1 MPRTIQASI
10 AVDGERAFNSAM
22 KEINSNLRALKAEL
36 NATES
41 AFASQGQSADA
52 YRAKQSKLTE
62 LYEQQK
68 VKVETLRKAL
78 EEAKQKYGENSPQ
91 VDRLRVS
98 LANAEAELNKMSAAL
113 GENAGEMD
121 KMGTSAVDAAA
132 SMAVIVAGAN
142 KVADM
147 LRECVSASTEFEA
160 AMAAV
165 GRTTGV
171 SGGDLTAMGNTIQKL
186 STEIPVTTTELA
198 GIAKTAGQLGISG
211 AENIENFTVTVSK
224 LATAAEMSTDQ
235 AATMMA
241 QFANIAGTTEYER
254 LASTIAVLGDS
265 TATTAQKTLDM
276 AQGIAA
282 AGTLAGMSAS
292 DVIGIAAAVGS
303 LGIEA
308 SAGGTSMSRLIQQLQ
323 MAVSTGKN
331 LESWAKVAGMTANQF
346 KVAWGT
352 DAAGALD
359 AFIRG
364 LNAADKAGSDMT
376 VTLSELGI
384 NSQRELAAV
393 KGLAAQGDLLTRTL
407 KMGAEAWDN
416 NTGLAEKAAT
426 MFETTQ
432 AKMTMCANA
441 ANNLK
446 IAIGDALAPAIGK
459 GAEGLANLLEPLTE
473 FVKEHPAVV
482 QALATVTAGI
492 IGLTAAVAA
501 FNALKAAF
509 AATVGAAFPPI
520 AIISA
525 VLGGVV
531 AVTGAVSKLAEGY
544 EAAAESEGRLGND
557 MSLDRAAENVIRY
570 AQEREHL
577 QKLYEQE
584 GDMFMVKDGKY
595 AGMFIEDALH
605 LASEGLAHAQEHA
618 AEASAYA
625 AEEAAKLAEAQRMAA
640 EEAGISSSAWE
651 QMGNDVSVLVMDTM
665 DQIDQLTEAYNTVY
679 EAALESFEGQFSLF
693 ETAKT
698 EISLSV
704 EEMIGAL
711 DSQVEYWDTYSQN
724 LKRAADAGISEGLVK
739 ALSDGSTQ
747 SAGYL
752 AAICKAFDDAGGDMS
767 TSSQELVN
775 ALNSSFE
782 AADAKRQEMADLV
795 AQEVTDFDNRMK
807 ELAQSAADN
816 IDAMN
821 VSGPAQAAAAAT
833 INAYIATIAAGAGPA
848 ASAAA
853 GVAAAVAA
861 ALGAGGGG
869 GGAGG
874 TSWGRGGRGTAV
886 YAEGTD
892 YVPYDGQLAV
902 LHKGEMVIPARIS
915 EDLRNFVKGQQAGSQ
930 NAQGTPMVINI
941 YPQTMSEA
949 QTDYLVDTL
958 NRRLVNA

>member
-91 VDRLRVS
+91 VDRLRTS

-113 GENAGEMD
+113 NENSGEMENL
-121 KMGTSAVDAAA
+121 GSSAVDAAA
-132 SMAVIVAGAN
+132 SLAVIVAGAK

-165 GRTTGV
+165 GRTTGI
-171 SGGDLTAMGNTIQKL
+171 SGDDLTGMGETLQRL
-186 STEIPVTTTELA
+186 STEIPVTTTQLA

-241 QFANIAGTTEYER
+241 QFANIAGTTDYER

-292 DVIGIAAAVGS
+292 DIIGIAAAVGS

-323 MAVSTGKN
+323 TAVSTGKN
-331 LESWAKVAGMTANQF
+331 LETWAAVAGMTANQF

-352 DAAGALD
+352 NAAGALD

-364 LNAADKAGSDMT
+364 LHEADKAGSDMT

-384 NSQRELAAV
+384 SSQRELAAV

-407 KMGAEAWDN
+407 QLGAEAWAN
-416 NTGLAEKAAT
+416 NTGLAEKAST

-446 IAIGDALAPAIGK
+446 IAIGDALTPAIGK
-459 GAEGLANLLEPLTE
+459 GAEKLTDLMGPLTE
-473 FVKEHPAVV
+473 FVKEHPTVV

-501 FNALKAAF
+501 FNALKVTF
-509 AATVGAAFPPI
+509 GTLIGDAFPPI
-520 AIISA
+520 AVISG
-525 VLGGVV
+525 VLGGIV
-531 AVTGAVSKLAEGY
+531 AVTGAVSKLGEGY
-544 EAAAESEGRLGND
+544 EAAAESAGRIEGD
-557 MSLDRAAENVIRY
+557 MSLERAAENVAHYESAY
-570 AQEREHL
+570 ADLMRTFEE
-577 QKLYEQE
+577 Y
-584 GDMFMVKDGKY
+584 GDMHIVEDGEYK
-595 AGMFIEDALH
+595 GMFIQDALH
-605 LASEGLAHAQEHA
+605 LASKGLANAQEHL
-618 AEASAYA
+618 AETSAYA
-625 AEEAAKLAEAQRMAA
+625 AEQAAKLAEEQRAAA
-640 EEAGISSSAWE
+640 EEAGISASRWE
-651 QMGNDVSVLVMDTM
+651 QMGNDITVLALDT
-665 DQIDQLTEAYNTVY
+665 IDQMGQLVEQYDAVY

-698 EISLSV
+698 EITLSV
-704 EEMIGAL
+704 EDMIAAL
-711 DSQVEYWDTYSQN
+711 DSQVDYWDTYSQN

-739 ALSDGSTQ
+739 ALSDGSVQ

-767 TSSQELVN
+767 TQSQEIVN
-775 ALNSSFE
+775 SLNAAFE
-782 AADAKRQEMADLV
+782 AADQSRQDMADLV
-795 AQEVTDFDNRMK
+795 AEEVLDFKARMK
-807 ELAQSAADN
+807 ALAEAAAEN
-816 IDAMN
+816 INSMN
-821 VSGPAQAAAAAT
+821 VAGAAKAAGS
-833 INAYIATIAAGAGPA
+833 ATIAAYVASVEAGVGPA
-848 ASAAA
+848 AR
-853 GVAAAVAA
+853 AAV
-861 ALGAGGGG
+861 L
-869 GGAGG
+869 
-874 TSWGRGGRGTAV
+874 
-886 YAEGTD
+886 
-892 YVPYDGQLAV
+892 
-902 LHKGEMVIPARIS
+902 
-915 EDLRNFVKGQQAGSQ
+915 
-930 NAQGTPMVINI
+930 
-941 YPQTMSEA
+941 
-949 QTDYLVDTL
+949 
-958 NRRLVNA
+958 